1 MKKSVL
7 FLIPAVLMM
16 VVSACSPSREKQ
28 VSRIDNLEKRLFS
41 PEAFSF
47 DKAKADSLIALYEA
61 FIEKYPDDSLSPGY
75 LFKAANIAM
84 NVENPAKSIAFFDQ
98 YITRYPDKPKA
109 PMCLFFKAFVYENQ
123 LHDLEK
129 ARETYLLFIEKY
141 PTHEFASQSQLALMN
156 LGKSPEMLVQ
166 EFEERQRADSIRI
179 ADSLKKAAKSGRRK

>member
-1 MKKSVL
+1 MKKGFL
-7 FLIPAVLMM
+7 FLIPFVLMIL
-16 VVSACSPSREKQ
+16 SGCSPSREKQ
-28 VSRIDNLEKRLFS
+28 VSRIDNLEKRLFA
-41 PEAFSF
+41 PDAFSF
-47 DKAKADSLIALYEA
+47 DKAKADSLIAFYEA

-84 NVENPAKSIAFFDQ
+84 NVENPAKSIAFFEQ

-123 LHDLEK
+123 LHDLDR

-179 ADSLKKAAKSGRRK
+179 ADSLKKAAKSSRRK